1 MMMPMTSGGMMQQ
14 MGGNGLGGG
23 MQLRQIKVVGIPN
36 VFREPFLLLYVTKL
50 ATKIYD
56 HIGRTG

>member
-36 VFREPFLLLYVTKL
+36 PSSSFPLQNRLLIFTM
-50 ATKIYD
+50 T
-56 HIGRTG
+56 